1 MNFFSD
7 NEDLKLIFSTTDLT
21 DIAAA
26 FESGFTQHTRFD
38 DAPENYADAIDSYR
52 RVLDTAGGIA
62 ADVIEPL
69 RQALD
74 ETPNIL
80 KEGRVVFSEPL
91 QTCLKALCQAD
102 LMGATVSRKYGGLN
116 LPVFVF
122 TMIVEMVSRA
132 EAGIQ
137 NLFGLQGISSIIET
151 FAGDEIKNR
160 YLPLFARG
168 QVTGAMALT
177 EDEAGSDLQNVRLKA
192 YQDENGVWRLS
203 GVKRFITNGGA
214 DVLLVLARSE
224 PGTVD
229 GLGLSLFLCEG
240 DETVVVRRLE
250 DKLGIHCS
258 PTCEIFFKDTRA
270 HLIGERQR
278 GLVTYVLALLNGAR
292 LATAAQSV
300 GIAQAAFHEA
310 RAYAHTRKQY
320 GRRIEAIPAV
330 ADMLMEMKT
339 AIEAAR
345 AVTCETALV
354 MDRFVATGVMLQSEN
369 MDVQQKKDARK
380 NLKKLER
387 TAMLLTAIA
396 KYYASEMSVRVTSDA
411 IQVMGGSGYMRD
423 YPLEKFFRDARITT
437 IYEGTSQM
445 QVVGA
450 FRSILNGT
458 MEKYFEEFTEQNPFS
473 GKQTALAKKL
483 AKTRAVLSDTV
494 AYLNSKKDNQL
505 MDLCA
510 RDVVDIASDIFA
522 GYLFLRQAV
531 HCSRK
536 HKMAK
541 MFIETLAPVV
551 KMRAVRIKKTDKSKL
566 KSFCLIADR

>member
-1 MNFFSD
+1 MNFFTD
-7 NEDLKLIFSTTDLT
+7 NEDLKFIFNTA
-21 DIAAA
+21 DISDIISA
-26 FESGFTQHTRFD
+26 FEEGFAQKSLYDYAPESVD
-38 DAPENYADAIDSYR
+38 DAMDSYR
-52 RVLDTAGGIA
+52 RVLETAGSIA
-62 ADVIEPL
+62 GEIIEPL
-69 RQALD
+69 RQELD
-74 ETPNIL
+74 EQQNIL
-80 KEGRVVFSEPL
+80 QDGRVIFSNPIKE
-91 QTCLKALCQAD
+91 CLKALSQAD
-102 LMGATVSRKYGGLN
+102 LMGCTVSRKYGGLN
-116 LPVFVF
+116 LPAFIF

-151 FAGDEIKNR
+151 FADDELKQR
-160 YLPLFARG
+160 YLPAFAKG
-168 QVTGAMALT
+168 EVTGAMALT

-192 YQDENGVWRLS
+192 YQDNEGNWRLS

-224 PGTVD
+224 QGTVD

-250 DKLGIHCS
+250 DKLGIHSS
-258 PTCEIFFKDTRA
+258 PTCEIAFNDTKA
-270 HLIGERQR
+270 YLIGERQR

-300 GIAQAAFHEA
+300 GIAHAAFNEA
-310 RAYAHTRKQY
+310 RVYAHTRKQY
-320 GRRIEAIPAV
+320 GRRIESIPAV
-330 ADMLMEMKT
+330 AEMLIRMKIST
-339 AIEAAR
+339 EAAR
-345 AVTCETALV
+345 AITYETALV
-354 MDRFVATGVMLQSEN
+354 MDRYVAAGYILGSDNIDT
-369 MDVQQKKDARK
+369 QQKKDTRK

-387 TAMLLTAIA
+387 TAMLLTALA

-458 MEKYFEEFTEQNPFS
+458 MERYFDDFVRNNAFT
-473 GKQTALAKKL
+473 GKQSVVAKKL
-483 AKTRAVLSDTV
+483 LKARSHLSATV
-494 AYLNSKKDNQL
+494 DYLNCTKDNQL

-510 RDVVDIASDIFA
+510 RDVVDIASDILA
-522 GYLFLRQAV
+522 GYLFLKQSKQ
-531 HCSRK
+531 CSRK
-536 HKMAK
+536 LKIAK
-541 MFIETLAPVV
+541 MFIEELVPVA
-551 KMRAVRIKKTDKSKL
+551 KMRAVKIKRTNRSGLTSFSLITDQ
-566 KSFCLIADR
+566 